1 MNRETYPSYQSA
13 CGWNELLP
21 PAEPPRALEGNL
33 NADVVIIGAG
43 YTGIAAARRWA
54 SQRPDDS
61 VVILDASRV
70 GEGSPGR
77 NSGFLLE
84 ITLANDADATA
95 LARMAECNALIGD
108 TMDRLR
114 DDVYDAKIQCDIEHA
129 GTFRAAAGAKGA
141 DALESYRRFLDSAGL
156 PYDRL
161 NRDELEARLGTGY
174 YRVGLYSPHCYLV
187 QPAALIRGLAGL
199 RPDNVELF
207 ENSAVLSL
215 EREGKDHRVRTE
227 HSSVKAPVVLL
238 ANNAF
243 AKLLGAPAS
252 RMVAMYT
259 YAGLTEPLSDAEL
272 ETLGS
277 ETSWG
282 LLPTHRLGCTMR
294 RTRDNR
300 LLIRSHYGYEREA
313 DNNHIARQLLASL
326 RLRFPQ
332 LELDGFAS
340 TWGGAT
346 GFTLNGAP
354 IWGEIRDGLYA
365 SAGCNGGGVV
375 KGTLFGEKLADLA
388 LGIAVPDMDRLFGQA
403 RWMPPD
409 PLRRLGFAIVSR
421 IERRQGRAEM

>member
-1 MNRETYPSYQSA
+1 
-13 CGWNELLP
+13 
-21 PAEPPRALEGNL
+21 
-33 NADVVIIGAG
+33 
-43 YTGIAAARRWA
+43 
-54 SQRPDDS
+54 
-61 VVILDASRV
+61 
-70 GEGSPGR
+70 
-77 NSGFLLE
+77 
-84 ITLANDADATA
+84 
-95 LARMAECNALIGD
+95 
-108 TMDRLR
+108 
-114 DDVYDAKIQCDIEHA
+114 
-129 GTFRAAAGAKGA
+129 
-141 DALESYRRFLDSAGL
+141 
-156 PYDRL
+156 
-161 NRDELEARLGTGY
+161 
-174 YRVGLYSPHCYLV
+174 
-187 QPAALIRGLAGL
+187 
-199 RPDNVELF
+199 
-207 ENSAVLSL
+207 
-215 EREGKDHRVRTE
+215 
-227 HSSVKAPVVLL
+227 
-238 ANNAF
+238 
-243 AKLLGAPAS
+243 
-252 RMVAMYT
+252 
-259 YAGLTEPLSDAEL
+259 
-272 ETLGS
+272 
-277 ETSWG
+277 
-282 LLPTHRLGCTMR
+282 MR